1 MNKHQQLRP
10 TTNAFKKT
18 SVTVIETIFSIFS
31 HLYTLRSKKMA
42 QILQKIRWVRVH
54 INQYVGFC
62 AGFTFQLLF
71 PGFPS
76 KSAWSL
82 SPFCTRRC
90 LEKSIPNFQT
100 VSRQVTVQNSCKS
113 KSESRG
119 IRASESHGF
128 PRCEWWLL
136 IEEDLPGKKNIHF
149 CFADYEWWCY
159 FKPNNSSSIVC

>member
-10 TTNAFKKT
+10 TTNAFKKDKRYCNWNHFLNFFLFVYLKVKKDGT
-18 SVTVIETIFSIFS
+18 NTTKDTVSRGSIS
-31 HLYTLRSKKMA
+31 TNM
-42 QILQKIRWVRVH
+42 W
-54 INQYVGFC
+54 GFVL
-62 AGFTFQLLF
+62 ALLF
-71 PGFPS
+71 NCCFRDFPPNPPGVSLHFAPVGVWKNPS
-76 KSAWSL
+76 
-82 SPFCTRRC
+82 
-90 LEKSIPNFQT
+90 QT

-149 CFADYEWWCY
+149 CFADFEWWCY
-159 FKPNNSSSIVC
+159 FKPNNSSSILC